1 MEGMQDIVREL
12 VQQEVEKGIN
22 SFKQEI
28 FGQMKEILEAA
39 ASITEIHQRF
49 VFIYDRCLGL
59 VSGRTDH
66 HQQQQQ
72 LQDQRGPL
80 EAANQMSL
88 RRPSETTCLGGDDDN
103 ENLNQSSLS
112 ALAEASSSASSTTQL
127 RNGEVDEAQ
136 GKAISSG
143 QDQVNGGGPL
153 SKDDEEKSS
162 SQQRQEALQGT
173 LNLANG
179 KRNLTKSSLSQ

>member
-12 VQQEVEKGIN
+12 VQQEVVKGIN

-39 ASITEIHQRF
+39 ASITEIQQRF

-59 VSGRTDH
+59 VSGRTE
-66 HQQQQQ
+66 QQQQN
-72 LQDQRGPL
+72 QRDSL

-88 RRPSETTCLGGDDDN
+88 RRPSEITCLGSGGGDDDD
-103 ENLNQSSLS
+103 ENLNQSSLN
-112 ALAEASSSASSTTQL
+112 ALAEASSSASSTTHL
-127 RNGEVDEAQ
+127 RNGEVIDEAQ
-136 GKAISSG
+136 GEAISSG
-143 QDQVNGGGPL
+143 QDQANGRGGAL

-162 SQQRQEALQGT
+162 HQRQEALQGT

-179 KRNLTKSSLSQ
+179 KRNLKSSLSQ